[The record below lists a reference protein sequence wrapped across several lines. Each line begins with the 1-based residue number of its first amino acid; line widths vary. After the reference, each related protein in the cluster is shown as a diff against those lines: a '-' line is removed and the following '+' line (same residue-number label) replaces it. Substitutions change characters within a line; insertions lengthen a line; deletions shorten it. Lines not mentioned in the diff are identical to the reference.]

1 MKLFGERL
9 KQLRIAKGI
18 KQIDMAKLLDV
29 TDRHYQRMEYGKV
42 NVPALT
48 LIALAEYFNVSLDY
62 LVGLSD
68 NPESA
73 QRQSPKA
80 KA

>member
-68 NPESA
+68 DPE
-73 QRQSPKA
+73 RR
-80 KA
+80 

>member
-62 LVGLSD
+62 LVGCRTT
-68 NPESA
+68 PE
-73 QRQSPKA
+73 RR
-80 KA
+80 

>member
-29 TDRHYQRMEYGKV
+29 TDRHYQRMEYG
-42 NVPALT
+42 LS
-48 LIALAEYFNVSLDY
+48 LIHI
-62 LVGLSD
+62 
-68 NPESA
+68 
-73 QRQSPKA
+73 
-80 KA
+80 

>member
-62 LVGLSD
+62 LVGVSD
-68 NPESA
+68 NPE
-73 QRQSPKA
+73 RR
-80 KA
+80 

>member
-68 NPESA
+68 D
-73 QRQSPKA
+73 PKRH
-80 KA
+80 

>member
-68 NPESA
+68 NPE
-73 QRQSPKA
+73 RR
-80 KA
+80 

>member
-68 NPESA
+68 NTE
-73 QRQSPKA
+73 RR
-80 KA
+80 

>member
-1 MKLFGERL
+1 
-9 KQLRIAKGI
+9 
-18 KQIDMAKLLDV
+18 MAKLLDV

-68 NPESA
+68 NPE
-73 QRQSPKA
+73 RR
-80 KA
+80 

>member
-29 TDRHYQRMEYGKV
+29 TDRHYQRMDYGKV

-68 NPESA
+68 NPE
-73 QRQSPKA
+73 RR
-80 KA
+80 